1 MKKYIVYAIL
11 MAGTTLSSCS
21 SSFLDQEPPLYIE
34 PGDIYNDANRLEAA
48 VLGLYGSIKND
59 ASDSFMGGKTYLVF
73 DNRGEDIV
81 NSDPN
86 LITLANTYK
95 FNVGKTDA
103 ENTESC

>member
-48 VLGLYGSIKND
+48 VLGLY
-59 ASDSFMGGKTYLVF
+59 V
-73 DNRGEDIV
+73 R
-81 NSDPN
+81 
-86 LITLANTYK
+86 
-95 FNVGKTDA
+95 
-103 ENTESC
+103 

>member
-48 VLGLYGSIKND
+48 VLGLYGSIK
-59 ASDSFMGGKTYLVF
+59 K
-73 DNRGEDIV
+73 
-81 NSDPN
+81 
-86 LITLANTYK
+86 
-95 FNVGKTDA
+95 
-103 ENTESC
+103 

>member
-48 VLGLYGSIKND
+48 VLGLYGSIKMMRRIL
-59 ASDSFMGGKTYLVF
+59 SW
-73 DNRGEDIV
+73 EEI
-81 NSDPN
+81 PIWC
-86 LITLANTYK
+86 LITVEKIL
-95 FNVGKTDA
+95 
-103 ENTESC
+103 